1 MREPDVNIGRASI
14 AGVAAGSSYLASAWL
29 DSKLS
34 SPPFNDLKLVGQMFT
49 TKSPSW
55 QVQGVAGHYGFSAAL
70 SLTYAAWFH
79 RRLPG
84 PRWLRGVIFLQLEN
98 ATLYALALAV
108 GFDRFHTGIK
118 SGQLPPLGN
127 MKTFKGQVVRHV
139 AFGLALG
146 AIYHPDETGPN
157 HSR

>member
-1 MREPDVNIGRASI
+1 MRVPAVNINRALI

-29 DSKLS
+29 DSKLNS
-34 SPPFNDLKLVGQMFT
+34 HPFNDLKLVGQMFT

-79 RRLPG
+79 KRLPG
-84 PRWLRGVIFLQLEN
+84 PDWLRGITFLQLEN
-98 ATLYALALAV
+98 ASLYALALAV
-108 GFDRFHTGIK
+108 GFDRFHAGIK
-118 SGQLPPLGN
+118 SGQLPPLAN

-139 AFGLALG
+139 AFGLVLG
-146 AIYHPDETGPN
+146 TIY
-157 HSR
+157 RAR